1 MNNQHPYRVI
11 SLSQIINR
19 NQARYKIRFS
29 SEEEFVNRDY
39 WMKIIRKTGNF
50 AHFEATVV
58 DETPEEVIDGL
69 KKYSILYGL
78 KYLFAA
84 EMLNLETIPV
94 KVLKYSDE
102 LDTSVVTEFFNA
114 DYLSLSAYEKGEF
127 IDRLMIKR
135 NINLTEVSKRT
146 GFSYNSLLSMY
157 SAYNVS
163 KICPPLETA
172 YKECRVTAA
181 NVLHSKPFFEEIP
194 LGCYQELTDYIV
206 RYGNYAA
213 GSLKQALQNRDDHLT
228 KAQAILLEITSEKE
242 ITCHINTNSMNRI
255 SASLK
260 EDGLELSRKDQ
271 KQMSEKMK
279 SDRRFNKQ
287 ILSYQTLRDKCNE
300 AYNSLSAA
308 LPQELVLD
316 FDTAITLPDR
326 TQFSHAVPPRAKKA
340 CRNNIP
346 KDINERRL
354 FSRIMEYLDKTESYP
369 DPKDLLQ
376 KALELNG
383 KPEIQRLFSEF
394 FKFSIFYRNM
404 RDKVIAENAAI
415 SGTDSD
421 K

>member
-1 MNNQHPYRVI
+1 MYIQHPHRVI

-19 NQARYKIRFS
+19 NQARYKIHFT
-29 SEEEFVNRDY
+29 SEEELVNRKY
-39 WMKIIRKTGNF
+39 WMKIILKRANF
-50 AHFEATVV
+50 AYFGATVV
-58 DETPEEVIDGL
+58 DETPDEEIEGL

-94 KVLKYSDE
+94 KVLMYSDD
-102 LDTSVVTEFFNA
+102 LDTAVVTEFFNA
-114 DYLSLSAYEKGEF
+114 DYLSLSAYEKGRF

-135 NINLTEVSKRT
+135 NIDLTEISKRT

-157 SAYNVS
+157 SAYNTS
-163 KICPPLETA
+163 RICPFLENA
-172 YKECRVTAA
+172 YKESLVTAS

-206 RYGNYAA
+206 RNGNYAA

-228 KAQAILLEITSEKE
+228 KAQAILLEITSVKD

-260 EDGLELSRKDQ
+260 EDGLELSGTVQ
-271 KQMSEKMK
+271 MQMSEKMK
-279 SDRRFNKQ
+279 TDRRFNKQ
-287 ILSYQTLRDKCNE
+287 ILSYQTLRDKCYE
-300 AYNSLSAA
+300 AYNKLSAA
-308 LPQELVLD
+308 LPQKLVLE

-326 TQFSHAVPPRAKKA
+326 TQFSYAVPARAKKA

-346 KDINERRL
+346 KDINEKRL
-354 FSRIMEYLDKTESYP
+354 FARIMEYLDKTESYSN
-369 DPKDLLQ
+369 PKDLLE
-376 KALELNG
+376 KTLELNG
-383 KPEIQRLFSEF
+383 KPEIQRLFSDF

-404 RDKVIAENAAI
+404 RDKVIT
-415 SGTDSD
+415 GRL
-421 K
+421 

>member
-1 MNNQHPYRVI
+1 MTIQHPYRVI

-19 NQARYKIRFS
+19 NQARYKIHFT
-29 SEEEFVNRDY
+29 SEEELINREY
-39 WMKIIRKTGNF
+39 WMKIILKRANF
-50 AHFEATVV
+50 AHFEASVV
-58 DETPEEVIDGL
+58 DETPEEEIEGL

-94 KVLKYSDE
+94 KVLMYSDE

-135 NINLTEVSKRT
+135 NIDLTEISKRT
-146 GFSYNSLLSMY
+146 GFSYNSLLGMY

-163 KICPPLETA
+163 KICPSLETA
-172 YKECRVTAA
+172 YKECRVTAS

-206 RYGNYAA
+206 KNGNYAA
-213 GSLKQALQNRDDHLT
+213 GSLKQALQNKADHLT
-228 KAQAILLEITSEKE
+228 SAQAILFEITSVKQPA
-242 ITCHINTNSMNRI
+242 CHVSTKSMDRI

-260 EDGLELSRKDQ
+260 EDGLELSITDQ

-279 SDRRFNKQ
+279 TDRKYNQ
-287 ILSYQTLRDKCNE
+287 LILSYQTLRDKCYE
-300 AYNSLSAA
+300 AYKSLSAA
-308 LPQELVLD
+308 LPQELILD
-316 FDTAITLPDR
+316 YDTAITLPDR
-326 TQFSHAVPPRAKKA
+326 TQFSYAVPPRAKKA

-346 KDINERRL
+346 KDVNEKRL
-354 FSRIMEYLDKTESYP
+354 FARIMEYVDKTESCP

-383 KPEIQRLFSEF
+383 KPEIQLLFSEF

-404 RDKVIAENAAI
+404 RSRVIAENAAI
-415 SGTDSD
+415 GRTDSE
-421 K
+421 